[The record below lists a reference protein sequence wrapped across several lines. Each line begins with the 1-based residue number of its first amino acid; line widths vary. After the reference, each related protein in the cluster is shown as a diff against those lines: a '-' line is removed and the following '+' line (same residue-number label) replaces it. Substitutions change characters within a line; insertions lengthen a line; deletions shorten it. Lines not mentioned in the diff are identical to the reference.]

1 MYKVLDDMNSDGV
14 VLGQSPLAKVGFFGQ
29 PAIPQRSNPMQANVQ
44 GMNGGQ
50 LITAAFSWTP
60 VGVSGQQI
68 LEQYFTITPTLGTFC
83 ATTDFLLGVIKSTMS
98 PTTGLGIAGLRISST
113 NQLAINWANPS
124 AAPISPSTEF
134 YTAIIAQGFPI
145 ISQVITPAGVPS
157 LSQNEQIFTIQGS
170 GAVGTAILNNAGQVT
185 GVYISNGGS
194 NYFNPPE
201 LLFGGGPPLGGV
213 TGPQV
218 STTLLGNN
226 PAYPLNFAAPGAGN
240 QVGLLGGD
248 YPAATAAS
256 PYGSGAAGI
265 CIVSGGAVIGVV
277 ITSPGAG
284 YQIAPSISF
293 VGGNTFSMGMVAH
306 VSKPSAT
313 TGLGIGNV
321 RVVGPYQ
328 LGITFINN
336 TITPITPIGETYRF
350 LVTNELPAINNV
362 LQYTWN
368 NVTPLM
374 ALQGAATGTM
384 QEVTVAMAGILANDL
399 PISINRPSA
408 GTVLSVGNIRVT
420 AASMLGIQISAPL
433 QCNSLPGGEYWTA
446 ALWRQQPVA
455 PTSILNPYLG
465 APTTAITAAG
475 TFEISQTI
483 LGVPANSNVVVN
495 KSTHTPGLS
504 ITNARVS
511 AANTVQIS
519 YQNMTAVAIC
529 LPAFE
534 FYTVEVFNQPIGNVG
549 NGLAESWHIQS
560 VMPTFNQTIDLT
572 NEQEDTLC
580 LIGVDKGY

>member
-14 VLGQSPLAKVGFFGQ
+14 VLGQSPAAKVGFFGQ
-29 PAIPQRSNPMQANVQ
+29 PAIPQRSNPMQANIQ

-50 LITAAFSWTP
+50 LVTAAFAWTP

-68 LEQYFTITPTLGTFC
+68 LEQYFAITPTIGTFC
-83 ATTDFLLGVIKSTMS
+83 ATSDFLLGVIKSTMS
-98 PTTGLGIAGLRISST
+98 PTTGLGIAGLRISCT

-134 YTAIIAQGFPI
+134 FTAIIAQGFPV
-145 ISQVITPAGVPS
+145 ISQVITPNGVPS

-170 GAVGTAILNNAGQVT
+170 GAVGAAILNNAGQVS

-194 NYFNPPE
+194 NYINPPE

-240 QVGLLGGD
+240 QVGAFGGD
-248 YPAATAAS
+248 YPAATATA

-265 CIVSGGAVIGVV
+265 CVVSGGAVIGVV
-277 ITSPGAG
+277 MTSPGAG
-284 YQIAPSISF
+284 YQIAPAVSF
-293 VGGNTFSMGMVAH
+293 AGGNTFSLGMVAH
-306 VSKPSAT
+306 VNKPSAT

-328 LGITFINN
+328 IGITFINN

-350 LVTNELPAINNV
+350 LVTNELPAISNVMQYVWASGTPIMALTGVATGATVEAPVTMPGILTTDLLMGLSKPTITTNIAVGTVRVGAASV
-362 LQYTWN
+362 LQITLSG
-368 NVTPLM
+368 PSC
-374 ALQGAATGTM
+374 ATIP
-384 QEVTVAMAGILANDL
+384 A
-399 PISINRPSA
+399 
-408 GTVLSVGNIRVT
+408 
-420 AASMLGIQISAPL
+420 
-433 QCNSLPGGEYWTA
+433 GEYWNLG
-446 ALWRQQPVA
+446 LWRQQPVA
-455 PTSILNPYLG
+455 PTAILNPYLG
-465 APTTAITAAG
+465 APTAAITAAG

-483 LGVPANSNVVVN
+483 TGVPLGANVVVN
-495 KSTHTPGLS
+495 KSTHTQGLS

-534 FYTVEVFNQPIGNVG
+534 FYTVEVFNQPIGAVG

-560 VMPTFNQTIDLT
+560 VMPSFNQAIDLT

-580 LIGVDKGY
+580 LIGMDKGY